1 MIENAGFKN
10 ASYQNLTFGA
20 AAIHVGEK

>member
-10 ASYQNLTFGA
+10 SSYQNLTFGA